1 MALHVESSLF
11 CPASGYLADKI
22 AAPRRAAQ
30 PLLWHCAQMRR
41 YNLEWLRRDTLA
53 WA

>member
-1 MALHVESSLF
+1 MALHVE
-11 CPASGYLADKI
+11 ASCFPLLAVSLADKI
-22 AAPRRAAQ
+22 AATRRAAQ